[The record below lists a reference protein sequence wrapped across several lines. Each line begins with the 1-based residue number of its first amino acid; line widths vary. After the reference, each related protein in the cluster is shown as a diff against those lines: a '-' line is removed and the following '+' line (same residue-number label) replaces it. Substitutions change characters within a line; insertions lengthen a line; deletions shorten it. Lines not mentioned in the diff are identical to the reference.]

1 MEYSACG
8 ELGRVFHMSNT
19 PRGNVLRLIVILSL
33 SSTIQA
39 IYNIL
44 DKLHNQL
51 FFLGILCTDYKF
63 HDKGIDER
71 VPKPPGPPKPP
82 KPPSGGGGGNTNNC
96 NTLCNAIVANL
107 ALVNALNAAG
117 NTVHL
122 ELNYNETPTHTVV
135 LTVTGVNLQNC
146 TITGIDQATLNKV
159 TVSCAFAFANYTDM
173 QLHA

>member
-1 MEYSACG
+1 M
-8 ELGRVFHMSNT
+8 
-19 PRGNVLRLIVILSL
+19 
-33 SSTIQA
+33 
-39 IYNIL
+39 
-44 DKLHNQL
+44 
-51 FFLGILCTDYKF
+51 
-63 HDKGIDER
+63 
-71 VPKPPGPPKPP
+71 PKPPGPPKPP